1 MNNERLRKELENAA
15 KLVRK
20 MEERLWKENIRI
32 DKEKENHYMVKMMEE
47 IEEALKR
54 AKEDEVKKKERQ
66 DEDFKFKIEQDRQ
79 TGKNK

>member
-1 MNNERLRKELENAA
+1 
-15 KLVRK
+15 
-20 MEERLWKENIRI
+20 
-32 DKEKENHYMVKMMEE
+32 MVKMMEE

>member
-66 DEDFKFKIEQDRQ
+66 NEDFKLKIEQDR
-79 TGKNK
+79 